1 MYTQAYAH
9 GHYVR
14 LYILLT
20 QTLRSGEYMNLC
32 GVKVHCSSS
41 AYVLI

>member
-9 GHYVR
+9 GHYVH

-20 QTLRSGEYMNLC
+20 QTLRSGVYMNLC
-32 GVKVHCSSS
+32 VAKAHCSSS
-41 AYVLI
+41 APVWI